1 MFVIDRFRPRAL
13 NFHKVVC
20 AVSRR
25 STNEK
30 PSEHMLNFIFNQNFF
45 VKNSSIIAQPMRPFF
60 RELQPLPWE
69 NVQQQGRVHASS
81 CLWLQFYE
89 LPQESGKSGENVH
102 IQVIS

>member
-1 MFVIDRFRPRAL
+1 MFVTGRFRARAL
-13 NFHKVVC
+13 NFDKLVCVVL
-20 AVSRR
+20 RR

-30 PSEHMLNFIFNQNFF
+30 PCEHMLNFIFNQNCFDE
-45 VKNSSIIAQPMRPFF
+45 NSLIIAQPMRPFF

-89 LPQESGKSGENVH
+89 LPQESGKSGGNVH